1 MSGEQTMN
9 WTCEQT
15 EARLGDYLDG
25 LLQPSERA
33 ALEAHV
39 AQDCERCAPLLS
51 SVTQLVG
58 HLHGMEELEAPPRLV
73 YNILD
78 KTLGPRDTV
87 VAAPGFFGW
96 LSATMRGMGLPRFA
110 YGALSLSATFLMLA
124 SASGFNWRHPKLADL
139 QPQVIARNADRQA
152 HLVFARSAKFVSDL
166 RVVYEIQT
174 RLRQDSNELPT
185 SNEDAVP
192 STAPNQTPGRT
203 DRSKPGGPN
212 QQNRATSVDRSLE
225 VLASAFISRACLT
238 RVPLFT
244 SSLSSG
250 ALSLV
255 SGSGRNNR

>member
-192 STAPNQTPGRT
+192 STAPNQ
-203 DRSKPGGPN
+203 
-212 QQNRATSVDRSLE
+212 QNRATSVDRSLE